1 VARTRAVELC
11 LVNWKGVFCESY
23 RLDRHVTAL
32 EGANGAG
39 KTTVMIAA
47 YLVLFPDLTR
57 LRFTNLGESA
67 GASGDKGIWGR
78 LGEIGRPS
86 YSALRLQRGDGS
98 EVLIGVHALRKT
110 EPSLELTPFM
120 LTELRPELSTQELLL
135 LSTEDH
141 EEVPTLREVGE
152 NAGRRGVHFATFP
165 TLKDY
170 FSMLFELGISPLR
183 LASDEEKGKYND
195 MLRTS
200 MTGGISRALT
210 NELRSF
216 LLKEENGLSGTLGR
230 MRSNLD
236 ACRRTRAE
244 VSQARVLENE
254 ISGIYSAGHGMFSRA
269 VLATEKEIR
278 ESFEKV
284 ERVRREREQEAAR
297 VATLEVA
304 LSEARVRHAGLVVRL
319 KEQRGSSEQ
328 QREQLR
334 RLERARLLAAR
345 LDDLERELQ
354 RLTAAADTAEV
365 SQQVASNSRQHWKDE
380 RSHAQ
385 AALARSAQGL
395 ANLQQGL
402 EELHRRAHAFRSAE
416 EALAKCRALSGNSA
430 FAPSQIAEAKDS
442 ALQRCAELDQERA
455 TKDREMEN
463 AKRREAEHDAA
474 LTALG
479 ALCSSAGQ
487 AGVDLYALAQQELA
501 VCEAEERLS
510 QRLDELLH
518 EEQRK
523 TAELRQKELLN
534 ARLKDVDPEFP
545 LDPSALSGVLRSLD
559 EQLLGLEQ
567 TAREAELR
575 AEEAGRVV
583 DTTARSLKQLE
594 ELVARYAQ
602 VALALKRADS
612 VVGTLPAHSE
622 SVATQLKSLRVE
634 VRRIRRELERLL
646 AERERALFDASL
658 VGQAGGGDVELL
670 RLRDVIDGELLA
682 ERFEDLDVDAACK
695 TQAQLGPLANALVVM
710 DPEEALTKL
719 ASENR
724 ELATVWLV
732 KAGANL
738 GELVSR
744 DIPGQSGGDVVV
756 ETEFG
761 LRVTRIEA
769 TGTLSRRARER
780 RAELAAAEAL
790 ELGTQ
795 IERLELW
802 LPRAEDALSA
812 LEFLEK
818 EIDLWR
824 RGDPSVLELEARAA
838 LLTAEEQKDLRRR
851 ELIQIAE
858 KLRTFQLKANGVRP
872 LLAEAW
878 LLENAAEPADVLT
891 ARNRVARA
899 REARLKITESGPA
912 VAKLRQHLHS
922 LASPPASPDE
932 LKNWEAERPQW
943 ERERDTL
950 FALLEALSQLAQSKH
965 ALSWR
970 DAPRSLED
978 DSALV
983 PELEAQHENSRL
995 GLAEVERQ
1003 FGEAESVWERLTE
1016 DSQKATAEKLAVAA
1030 HKKRAADELTLE
1042 QVEDLSE
1049 QALRAAV
1056 GAEEQRKRTLE
1067 SAELE
1072 ERALLKEVA
1081 LREEH
1086 LKQATRALTLSE
1098 AAEKKE
1104 TDGRAPAEAAG
1115 ARLREALG
1123 NAQILGNTL
1132 AAGETSELSEVSS
1145 VTLWAEA
1152 KSKRELLLERMKA
1165 ARGGQELA
1173 ESMSLL
1179 DRSSKDAPWEQFLKD
1194 WLSVR
1199 QWLRRRLPPQVSDV
1213 EEPLEALSHLG
1224 ADLGRLESRLERQE
1238 TDLRG
1243 TSEDVARSIEVQL
1256 RKASGQVRRLNQYLE
1271 GVHFGS
1277 IAAIRVELGR
1287 VERMDQVL
1295 SALRSGTAQELLFQ
1309 SDLPIEEAMDE
1320 IFRRY
1325 GGGRTGGQKL
1335 LDYREYVDLRVEVRR
1350 QTKET
1355 WEPANPTQVSTGEA
1369 IGVGAALMM
1378 VILTE
1383 WERDANLLRSRRTE
1397 GCLRFLFLDEAN
1409 RLSQDNLSILFD
1421 LCANLDLQL
1430 LIAAPEVAH
1439 SEKNTTYR
1447 LVRRVSDEGKEE
1459 VLVSG
1464 RRASLPEWPPA
1475 VEEPETE
1482 VLVSGEANGDGE
1494 PSSESSASEEA
1505 VLPLASEAESVPPS
1519 GIPGQRRLFDF

>member
-1 VARTRAVELC
+1 MARTRAVELC
-11 LVNWKGVFCESY
+11 LVNWKGVFWESY

-98 EVLIGVHALRKT
+98 EVLIGVHASRKA

-152 NAGRRGVHFATFP
+152 NAGRRGAHFVTFP

-183 LASDEEKGKYND
+183 LATDEEKGKYND

-216 LLKEENGLSGTLGR
+216 LLKEEGGLSGTLGR

-236 ACRRTRAE
+236 ACRRTRAD
-244 VSQARVLENE
+244 VSQARLLEHE
-254 ISGIYSAGHGMFSRA
+254 ISGIYAAGHGMFSRA

-284 ERVRREREQEAAR
+284 ERVRSEREQEAGR
-297 VATLEVA
+297 VAALEVA
-304 LSEARVRHAGLVVRL
+304 LSEARVRHAGLVARV
-319 KEQRGSSEQ
+319 KEQRVSSEQ
-328 QREQLR
+328 EREQLR
-334 RLERARLLAAR
+334 RLERARVLAAR

-354 RLTAAADTAEV
+354 RLTAAAETAEI
-365 SQQVASNSRQHWKDE
+365 SQQVASGSRQHWKAE
-380 RSHAQ
+380 RIQAQ

-416 EALAKCRALSGNSA
+416 DALAKCRTISGNPA
-430 FAPSQIAEAKDS
+430 FEPSQIAAAKDTAQS
-442 ALQRCAELDQERA
+442 RCRELDQERA
-455 TKDREMEN
+455 KIDREIES
-463 AKRREAEHDAA
+463 ATRRESDYQSARAA
-474 LTALG
+474 LA
-479 ALCSSAGQ
+479 ALCGKAGLEG
-487 AGVDLYALAQQELA
+487 ADLYAIAQNELSSFD
-501 VCEAEERLS
+501 EEERLS

-523 TAELRQKELLN
+523 TAELRQKEQLTT
-534 ARLKDVDPEFP
+534 RLQGVDWELS
-545 LDPSALSGVLRSLD
+545 LDPSTLSGVLRSLD
-559 EQLLGLEQ
+559 DQLLGLEQ

-575 AEEAGRVV
+575 VEEAGRAV

-594 ELVARYAQ
+594 ELAARYAQ
-602 VALALKRADS
+602 VALALKRAES
-612 VVGTLPAHSE
+612 VVGVLPAHSE
-622 SVATQLKSLRVE
+622 SVATQLKSLRAE
-634 VRRIRRELERLL
+634 VRRIRRELESLS
-646 AERERALFDASL
+646 AERDKALFEASL
-658 VGQAGGGDVELL
+658 VGQAGCGDGELL
-670 RLRDVIDGELLA
+670 RLRDALDGELLA

-695 TQAQLGPLANALVVM
+695 TQAALGPLANALVVM
-710 DPEEALTKL
+710 DPEAALTKL
-719 ASENR
+719 TAETR

-732 KAGANL
+732 RAGADI

-744 DIPGQSGGDVVV
+744 ERPGQAGGDVVV
-756 ETEFG
+756 ETDFG

-780 RAELAAAEAL
+780 RAELAAAEAR
-790 ELGTQ
+790 ELGTR
-795 IERLELW
+795 IEILELW

-812 LEFLEK
+812 FEFLEK

-824 RGDPSVLELEARAA
+824 RGDPSVLEWEAKAA

-851 ELIQIAE
+851 EFSQIAE
-858 KLRTFQLKANGVRP
+858 QLRTLQQKANGLRP

-878 LLENAAEPADVLT
+878 LLEKAAEPSDVLT

-899 REARLKITESGPA
+899 REARLKVTAIGPR
-912 VAKLRQHLHS
+912 VARLRQHLHS
-922 LASPPASPDE
+922 LAAPPASSDE
-932 LKNWEAERPQW
+932 LKNWEAERPEW

-978 DSALV
+978 ESRLV

-995 GLAEVERQ
+995 ALTEVERQ
-1003 FGEAESVWERLTE
+1003 LAETETVWERLTE
-1016 DSQKATAEKLAVAA
+1016 GAQRATAEKLAVAA
-1030 HKKRAADELTLE
+1030 HRKRAADELAFE

-1049 QALRAAV
+1049 QALIAAQ
-1056 GAEEQRKRTLE
+1056 GAEEQRKKSLV

-1086 LKQATRALTLSE
+1086 LKQATRALTLAE

-1123 NAQILGNTL
+1123 TAQILGNTL
-1132 AAGETSELSEVSS
+1132 AASETSELSEVSS

-1152 KSKRELLLERMKA
+1152 KSKRELLLERLKA
-1165 ARGGQELA
+1165 ARGGQGLA
-1173 ESMSLL
+1173 LGMSLPEHG
-1179 DRSSKDAPWEQFLKD
+1179 SKDAAWEQFLKD

-1199 QWLRRRLPPQVSDV
+1199 QWLRRRLPPQISEV

-1277 IAAIRVELGR
+1277 IAGIRVELGR

-1295 SALRSGTAQELLFQ
+1295 SALRTGTAQELLFQ
-1309 SDLPIEEAMDE
+1309 SDLPIEDAMDE

-1350 QTKET
+1350 QTKDT

-1430 LIAAPEVAH
+1430 LIAAPEVAR

-1447 LVRRVSDEGKEE
+1447 LVRRVSEDGKEE

-1464 RRASLPEWPPA
+1464 RRATLPEWPPA
-1475 VEEPETE
+1475 GVDEPSTLKEAVPASAPEETE
-1482 VLVSGEANGDGE
+1482 LVA
-1494 PSSESSASEEA
+1494 PSASPE
-1505 VLPLASEAESVPPS
+1505 
-1519 GIPGQRRLFDF
+1519 QRRLFDF